1 MKVFIG
7 GSISIR
13 YLDTK
18 VVMLINK
25 YMDQKF
31 EILIGDAYG
40 VDSLVQKQC
49 FNRMY
54 DKVKVYASNGYA
66 RNNIGAWTIKKVNVP
81 SNIYGG
87 DREFYAQKDIAMTS
101 DCDFGLMIWNEKSR
115 ATLANIKRLIQY
127 GKNCIVYFANKK
139 TLKTITNYD
148 ELENI

>member
-7 GSISIR
+7 GSISIK

-40 VDSLVQKQC
+40 VDSLVQKHC
-49 FNRMY
+49 FNKMY

-66 RNNIGAWTIKKVNVP
+66 RNNIGAWTIEKVNVP
-81 SNIYGG
+81 SNIYG
-87 DREFYAQKDIAMTS
+87 REFYTQKDIAMTS
-101 DCDFGLMIWNEKSR
+101 DCDFGFMIWDEKSIG
-115 ATLANIKRLIQY
+115 TLTNIKRLIQY
-127 GKNCIVYFANKK
+127 GKSCIVYLANKK
-139 TLKTITNYD
+139 TLKSITNYNQ
-148 ELENI
+148 LENI